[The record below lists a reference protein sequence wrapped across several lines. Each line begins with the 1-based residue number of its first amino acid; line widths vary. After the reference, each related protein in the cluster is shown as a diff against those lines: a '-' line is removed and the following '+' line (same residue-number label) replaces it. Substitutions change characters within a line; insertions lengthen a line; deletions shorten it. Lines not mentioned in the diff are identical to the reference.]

1 MAIFKFKEVLVTGG
15 AGFIGSHLT
24 ERLLETGAR
33 VTVIDDLSVGKW
45 KNLPNHPN
53 LIKQK
58 VSILGDISRFVR
70 GKDII
75 FHLAAIPWPQMSV
88 VDPLR
93 THRVNV
99 DGTLNLL
106 LEAKK
111 HKVKKFIF
119 SSSYTVYPKPLVPYA
134 LQKLIGEEYCQLFA
148 ELWGLETVCL
158 RYFNVY
164 GPRMFMDGQ
173 YTNILPKFITLI
185 SENKI
190 PTINGDGEQTRDF
203 IHVDDV
209 VNANILAA
217 QSSASGNIFN
227 IRSGESV
234 SINKVVEILN
244 RLLGKN
250 IKPIH
255 KPAVVEPK
263 VVFSSNA
270 KASELLG
277 WEPRFKFEEGIK
289 TMLL

>member
-119 SSSYTVYPKPLVPYA
+119 SSSYTVY
-134 LQKLIGEEYCQLFA
+134 
-148 ELWGLETVCL
+148 
-158 RYFNVY
+158 
-164 GPRMFMDGQ
+164 
-173 YTNILPKFITLI
+173 
-185 SENKI
+185 
-190 PTINGDGEQTRDF
+190 
-203 IHVDDV
+203 
-209 VNANILAA
+209 
-217 QSSASGNIFN
+217 
-227 IRSGESV
+227 
-234 SINKVVEILN
+234 
-244 RLLGKN
+244 
-250 IKPIH
+250 
-255 KPAVVEPK
+255 
-263 VVFSSNA
+263 
-270 KASELLG
+270 
-277 WEPRFKFEEGIK
+277 
-289 TMLL
+289 